1 VTAGETGT
9 GARRLDAPHRR
20 ARPRPDSASNAR
32 RPDLRHLGTRLV
44 ERAAVSAYRLS
55 AWTLR
60 HLPEAVGVAVLA
72 TAFQAAYVFW
82 PQKRASSNANFAHVL
97 RRPPDDPAVRRLA
110 LAAYRTYAR
119 YLVELMRL
127 PIGPDAGYADRVD
140 LEGIEPVLER
150 WRASGTGLILTVGHL
165 GSNEAVAAGIA
176 HHGFPIGV
184 VADDSSFPELFDVL
198 RRQREAWGL
207 SIIPWR
213 NLRELFGFLRRNEIL
228 GLLVDWGYRED
239 GIPVRLFGAWTCLP
253 AGPAVLAAKTRAPIV
268 PIAVRR
274 DSRRF
279 RVEAGAPIEVASSA
293 PADVQRA
300 TQAVADALE
309 RAIAAAPEQWYS
321 FRRIWPA
328 TEAEAAGLERRAAEM
343 LGEPG

>member
-1 VTAGETGT
+1 MTAGESEARG
-9 GARRLDAPHRR
+9 RRLDAPHRR
-20 ARPRPDSASNAR
+20 SRARREAAPTAR
-32 RPDLRHLGTRLV
+32 RPSVRHLGTRLV
-44 ERAAVSAYRLS
+44 ERIAVTAYRLA

-60 HLPEAVGVAVLA
+60 HVPETVGVAVLA

-97 RRPPDDPAVRRLA
+97 GRPADDPAVRRLA

-127 PIGPDAGYADRVD
+127 PIGRDGGYADRVD

-150 WRASGTGLILTVGHL
+150 WRSSGRGLILTVGHL

-184 VADDSSFPELFDVL
+184 VADDSAFPELFDLL

-253 AGPAVLAAKTRAPIV
+253 AGPAVLAAKTGTPIV

-274 DSRRF
+274 DGRRF
-279 RVEAGAPIEVASSA
+279 RVEAGAAIEVGSPA
-293 PADVQRA
+293 PAELQRA
-300 TQAVADALE
+300 TQSVADALE

-321 FRRIWPA
+321 FRTIWPA
-328 TEAEAAGLERRAAEM
+328 TEAESEVLERRAVEM
-343 LGEPG
+343 LAQPG

>member
-1 VTAGETGT
+1 MTAGGTGT
-9 GARRLDAPHRR
+9 RARRLDAPHRR
-20 ARPRPDSASNAR
+20 AGSPGASASTAR

-44 ERAAVSAYRLS
+44 ERVAVRAYRLA
-55 AWTLR
+55 AWVLG
-60 HLPEAVGVAVLA
+60 HLPEQVGVAILA

-82 PQKRASSNANFAHVL
+82 PGKRAASNANFAHVL
-97 RRPPDDPAVRRLA
+97 GRPPNDPAVRRLA

-119 YLVELMRL
+119 YLAELMRL
-127 PIGPDAGYADRVD
+127 PAGPDPGYAERVD
-140 LEGIEPVLER
+140 LEGIEPALER
-150 WRASGTGLILTVGHL
+150 WRSAGTGVILTVGHL

-184 VADDSSFPELFDVL
+184 VADDSSFPELFDHL

-213 NLRELFGFLRRNEIL
+213 NLRELFGFLRRKEIL
-228 GLLVDWGYRED
+228 GLLVDWGYRDD

-253 AGPAVLAAKTRAPIV
+253 AGPAVLAAKTGAPII

-274 DSRRF
+274 AGRRF
-279 RVEAGAPIEVASSA
+279 RVEAGTPIEVPSSA
-293 PADVQRA
+293 PADLQRA

-321 FRRIWPA
+321 FRRMWPE
-328 TEAEAAGLERRAAEM
+328 TEAEAARLARRAAEM
-343 LGEPG
+343 LGHSG

>member
-1 VTAGETGT
+1 VTDVRS
-9 GARRLDAPHRR
+9 RRLEAPHRR
-20 ARPRPDSASNAR
+20 PRPRETTEAR
-32 RPDLRHLGTRLV
+32 RPDVRRAGTRLV
-44 ERAAVSAYRLS
+44 ERAAVIAYRS
-55 AWTLR
+55 AAWTLR

-72 TAFQAAYVFW
+72 TALQAAYVFW
-82 PQKRASSNANFAHVL
+82 PQKRASSNANFARVL
-97 RRPPDDPAVRRLA
+97 GRPTDDPAVRRMA

-127 PIGPDAGYADRVD
+127 PVGPDAGYAERVD

-150 WRASGTGLILTVGHL
+150 WRSAGTGLILTVGHL

-184 VADDSSFPELFDVL
+184 VADDSSFPELFELL

-228 GLLVDWGYRED
+228 GLLVDWGYRDD

-253 AGPAVLAAKTRAPIV
+253 AGPAVLAAKTRVPII

-274 DSRRF
+274 DGRRF
-279 RVEAGAPIEVASSA
+279 RVEAGMAIEVVSSA
-293 PADVQRA
+293 PADLQRA

-321 FRRIWPA
+321 FRPIWPA
-328 TEAEAAGLERRAAEM
+328 SEAEEAALERRAAEM
-343 LGEPG
+343 LGASA